1 MQGSHNKNE
10 WPYYTRKVVQYLA
23 FSFFIYLLL
32 FLDPLT
38 ERDFQGNIFLRMS
51 PLSAIGAMMA
61 AKTFILK
68 YWPALI
74 VLFLTIPFGRF
85 FCAWVCP
92 LGTTIDITDRLF
104 AGLRKKSQK
113 SLYDGRRFKYYL
125 LAFLLIGLVF
135 GLQCVGWFDP
145 LSIATSVYA
154 VSIHPYIINLV
165 NGFFDYLSAIPL
177 IGYSFALIH
186 KFIQEILFAYHAPF
200 FRAHGI
206 LLMVFVLLIAAG
218 MVFRRYW
225 CRNICP
231 MGALLALLSDWT
243 IFKRTVSSSCTSC
256 GLCVESCG
264 MGAIE
269 SDGQGTKSGECILC
283 ITCQKVCPENSV
295 TFGNKQPAGQRY
307 EVNLSK
313 RAFLIT
319 GLTGT
324 AMTPFLK
331 LNYTKSIN
339 KGKTSIIRPPGAV
352 DEENFVAL
360 CIRCGECMK
369 VCKTNGLHPVLLEAG
384 IEGVWTPKLIPR
396 IGYCDYGCVLCTRV
410 CPSGAIRRLPLEEK
424 REIALGKARIDHN
437 RCIPWVGYARLPE
450 LEKEWQDFNCGVC
463 EEVCPVPTKAIHFNT
478 YVDAQQREIRRP
490 FVREDVCVGCGFCEK
505 VCPVLG
511 TSAIVVEGI
520 QPQTKV
526 KRPKEILNKIFLP
539 ETLGDWKRISGPN
552 IYEGKEKLYEYIDG
566 GAEPYL
572 SYSFI
577 RVSNAEYLKARE
589 NGRSPSQNI
598 DNAGNL
604 KEIGKKIL
612 VDIWEFGSPE
622 DAFGVFSKDRAGT
635 DIKVG
640 NGSALFNNYLY
651 LWNDIYFI
659 IIEPGEG
666 DVLAE
671 DVIYAGKSV
680 INIMPYKKVSLPFIL
695 SLLPQQHLTQ
705 NSPIFFHKKIILD
718 NIYISDNYIE
728 ENVFHLSE
736 KTDAVIAEYRP
747 NANAEPLK
755 LMLIRYT
762 DNDTAR
768 LVFDDVLK
776 LWRSWG
782 ETEST
787 SGAVHTFQ
795 SKVQCYTSCL
805 LERNILG
812 MTFLSINKGDAETLL
827 QSIAH
832 NIK

>member
-1 MQGSHNKNE
+1 MPDNHNKTE
-10 WPYYTRKVVQYLA
+10 WPYYARRVVQYVS
-23 FSFFIYLLL
+23 FSIFIYLLL

-38 ERDFQGNIFLRMS
+38 ERDLSGNIFLRMS

-61 AKTFILK
+61 AKAFILK
-68 YWPALI
+68 YWPAFI
-74 VLFLTIPFGRF
+74 VLFLTIPFGRY
-85 FCAWVCP
+85 FCAWICP
-92 LGTTIDITDRLF
+92 MGTTIDITDHLL
-104 AGLRKKSQK
+104 AGVRKNSQK
-113 SLYDGRRFKYYL
+113 SLYDRRRFKYYL
-125 LAFLLIGLVF
+125 LAFLLIGLLF
-135 GLQCVGWFDP
+135 GLQCAGWFDP

-154 VSIHPYIINLV
+154 ISIHPYIVNLI
-165 NGFFDYLSAIPL
+165 GGLFGYLDAIPL
-177 IGYSFALIH
+177 VGYFFTFIH

-206 LLMVFVLLIAAG
+206 LLVVFVLLISAG

-231 MGALLALLSDWT
+231 MGALLALFSEWT
-243 IFKRTVSSSCTSC
+243 IFKRAVSSSCTSC
-256 GLCVESCG
+256 GLCVENCG

-269 SDGQGTKSGECILC
+269 SDGHGTKAGECILC
-283 ITCQKVCPENSV
+283 MTCQKVCPENSI
-295 TFGNKQPAGQRY
+295 TFGTQQPAGQKF
-307 EVNLSK
+307 EVDLSK
-313 RAFLIT
+313 RAFLIAGIT
-319 GLTGT
+319 SAAT
-324 AMTPFLK
+324 TPFLK

-339 KGKTSIIRPPGAV
+339 KGMTSIIRPPGAV
-352 DEENFVAL
+352 DEKDFLAL

-384 IEGVWTPKLIPR
+384 IEGAWTPKLIPR

-437 RCIPWVGYARLPE
+437 RCIPWAGYARLPE

-478 YVDAQQREIRRP
+478 YVDAQGREIRRP

-526 KRPKEILNKIFLP
+526 KRPKEFLAKNILP
-539 ETLGDWKRISGPN
+539 ETLGDWKRISVPN

-577 RVSNAEYLKARE
+577 RVSNAEYQIVGA
-589 NGRSPSQNI
+589 NGRSPLKNTDKTENI
-598 DNAGNL
+598 
-604 KEIGKKIL
+604 KETSKKIL

-635 DIKVG
+635 DIKLG

-651 LWNDIYFI
+651 LWHDVYFI
-659 IIEPGEG
+659 RIEPREG
-666 DVLAE
+666 DVSPE
-671 DVIYAGKSV
+671 DVILAGKSI
-680 INIMPYKKVSLPFIL
+680 INIMPYKKASLPAIL
-695 SLLPQQHLTQ
+695 SLLPLQHLVQ
-705 NSPIFFHKKIILD
+705 NSFIFFHKKIILD

-736 KTDAVIAEYRP
+736 KTDAVIAKYKPAADTEFP
-747 NANAEPLK
+747 G
-755 LMLIRYT
+755 LIIKYP
-762 DNDTAR
+762 DADAAR
-768 LVFDDVLK
+768 LAFDDVLK

-782 ETEST
+782 ETESA
-787 SGAVHTFQ
+787 SGAIHTFQ
-795 SKVQCYTSCL
+795 GKNQRYTSCL
-805 LERNILG
+805 LVKNILG
-812 MTFLSINKGDAETLL
+812 MAFLSVNKGDAEMLL
-827 QSIAH
+827 QSI
-832 NIK
+832 

>member
-1 MQGSHNKNE
+1 MENKHSKNN
-10 WPYYTRKVVQYLA
+10 WVYYARKISQYLS
-23 FSFFIYLLL
+23 FSIFIYLLL

-38 ERDFQGNIFLRMS
+38 EKDLSANIFLRMS
-51 PLSAIGAMMA
+51 PLSAIGAMVA

-68 YWPALI
+68 YWPAFV

-85 FCAWVCP
+85 FCAWICP

-113 SLYDGRRFKYYL
+113 NLYDGRRFKYYL
-125 LAFLLIGLVF
+125 LAFLLIGLLF

-145 LSIATSVYA
+145 LSITTSVYA
-154 VSIHPYIINLV
+154 ISIHPYIINLI
-165 NGFFDYLSAIPL
+165 NGFFGYLGAIPL

-186 KFIQEILFAYHAPF
+186 KFTQEILFAYHAPF

-231 MGALLALLSDWT
+231 MGAILALFSDWSL
-243 IFKRTVSSSCTSC
+243 FKRNVSSSCTNC
-256 GLCVESCG
+256 GLCVENCG
-264 MGAIE
+264 MGAIGN
-269 SDGQGTKSGECILC
+269 DGKVTKDGECILC
-283 ITCQKVCPENSV
+283 ITCQKVCPENSI
-295 TFGNKQPAGQRY
+295 TFSNRQPVEQRQT
-307 EVNLSK
+307 VDLSK
-313 RAFLIT
+313 RAFIFT
-319 GLTGT
+319 GLLS
-324 AMTPFLK
+324 AVITPLMK
-331 LNYTKSIN
+331 LNHVKASN
-339 KGKTSIIRPPGAV
+339 KGKVSIIRPPGAV
-352 DEENFVAL
+352 NEKEFLAL

-384 IEGVWTPKLIPR
+384 IEGVWTPKLIPS

-410 CPSGAIRRLPLEEK
+410 CPSGALTRLPLEEK
-424 REIALGKARIDHN
+424 REIALGKARINHN

-520 QPQTKV
+520 QPQTKIERQ
-526 KRPKEILNKIFLP
+526 KDSFITNFFP
-539 ETLGDWKRISGPN
+539 ETIGEWERVASPN
-552 IYEGKEKLYEYIDG
+552 IYEGKDRLYEYIDG

-577 RVSNAEYLKARE
+577 RVSNTEYLKAGA
-589 NGRSPSQNI
+589 NGRLPLQNT
-598 DNAGNL
+598 DNAEHL
-604 KEIGKKIL
+604 REAGKRIFIE
-612 VDIWEFGSPE
+612 VWEFGCSD
-622 DAFGVFSKDRAGT
+622 DAFGVFSKDRTGT

-659 IIEPGEG
+659 KIEPRQG

-671 DVIYAGKSV
+671 EVAFIGKSI
-680 INIMPYKKVSLPFIL
+680 INLMPYKKASLPNIV
-695 SLLPQQHLTQ
+695 SYLPQQNLVQ
-705 NSPIFFHKKIILD
+705 ESPVFFHKKIILD
-718 NIYISDNYIE
+718 NIYVSDNFIE
-728 ENVFHLSE
+728 KNVFRLSE
-736 KTDAVIAEYRP
+736 KTDAVIAEYRLIT
-747 NANAEPLK
+747 NAKSSK
-755 LMLIRYT
+755 LMLVRYS
-762 DNDTAR
+762 DSETAR
-768 LVFDDVLK
+768 LAFDDVVK
-776 LWRSWG
+776 LWRFFG
-782 ETEST
+782 EKESI
-787 SGAVHTFQ
+787 SGTIHIFQ
-795 SKVQCYTSCL
+795 NKAQHYTSCL
-805 LERNILG
+805 LIKNILG
-812 MTFLSINKGDAETLL
+812 ITFLSTNKDNAEMLL
-827 QSIAH
+827 
-832 NIK
+832 KLVEEKL

>member
-1 MQGSHNKNE
+1 
-10 WPYYTRKVVQYLA
+10 
-23 FSFFIYLLL
+23 
-32 FLDPLT
+32 
-38 ERDFQGNIFLRMS
+38 
-51 PLSAIGAMMA
+51 
-61 AKTFILK
+61 
-68 YWPALI
+68 
-74 VLFLTIPFGRF
+74 
-85 FCAWVCP
+85 
-92 LGTTIDITDRLF
+92 
-104 AGLRKKSQK
+104 
-113 SLYDGRRFKYYL
+113 
-125 LAFLLIGLVF
+125 
-135 GLQCVGWFDP
+135 
-145 LSIATSVYA
+145 
-154 VSIHPYIINLV
+154 
-165 NGFFDYLSAIPL
+165 
-177 IGYSFALIH
+177 
-186 KFIQEILFAYHAPF
+186 
-200 FRAHGI
+200 
-206 LLMVFVLLIAAG
+206 
-218 MVFRRYW
+218 
-225 CRNICP
+225 
-231 MGALLALLSDWT
+231 
-243 IFKRTVSSSCTSC
+243 
-256 GLCVESCG
+256 

-269 SDGQGTKSGECILC
+269 GDGQGTKAGECILC
-283 ITCQKVCPENSV
+283 MTCQKICPENSI

-307 EVNLSK
+307 EVDLSK

-331 LNYTKSIN
+331 LNYTKNIN

-450 LEKEWQDFNCGVC
+450 LEKEWQDFNCG
-463 EEVCPVPTKAIHFNT
+463 
-478 YVDAQQREIRRP
+478 
-490 FVREDVCVGCGFCEK
+490 FCEK

-526 KRPKEILNKIFLP
+526 KRPKEILNKNFLP

-552 IYEGKEKLYEYIDG
+552 IYEGKDKLYEYING

-577 RVSNAEYLKARE
+577 RVSNAEYLKEA
-589 NGRSPSQNI
+589 N
-598 DNAGNL
+598 
-604 KEIGKKIL
+604 KKIL
-612 VDIWEFGSPE
+612 IDVWEFGSPE

-635 DIKVG
+635 DIKLG

-651 LWNDIYFI
+651 LWNDTYFI
-659 IIEPGEG
+659 RIEPREG
-666 DVLAE
+666 DVSPE
-671 DVIYAGKSV
+671 DVIYAGKSI

-695 SLLPQQHLTQ
+695 SLLPQQHLVQ
-705 NSPIFFHKKIILD
+705 ESPIFFHKKIILD

-728 ENVFHLSE
+728 ENVFHLTE
-736 KTDAVIAEYRP
+736 KTDAVIAEYRL

-762 DNDTAR
+762 DNDTAS
-768 LVFDDVLK
+768 LAFDDVLK

-795 SKVQCYTSCL
+795 SKVQYYTSCL

>member
-23 FSFFIYLLL
+23 FSIFIYLLL

-68 YWPALI
+68 YWPALL

-125 LAFLLIGLVF
+125 LAFLLIGLLF
-135 GLQCVGWFDP
+135 GLQCASWFDP

-154 VSIHPYIINLV
+154 ISIHPYIINLI
-165 NGFFDYLSAIPL
+165 NGFFGYLSAIPL
-177 IGYSFALIH
+177 IGYPFTLIH

-206 LLMVFVLLIAAG
+206 LLMVFVLIIIAG

-231 MGALLALLSDWT
+231 MGAILALLSDWT

-269 SDGQGTKSGECILC
+269 GDGYGTKAGECILC
-283 ITCQKVCPENSV
+283 MTCQKVCPENSV
-295 TFGNKQPAGQRY
+295 TFGAKQPVKQRC
-307 EVNLSK
+307 EVDLSK

-319 GLTGT
+319 GLTST
-324 AMTPFLK
+324 VMTPFLK

-352 DEENFVAL
+352 DEKDFLAL

-424 REIALGKARIDHN
+424 REVALGKARIDHN

-463 EEVCPVPTKAIHFNT
+463 EEVCPVPTKAIYFNT

-490 FVREDVCVGCGFCEK
+490 FVREDICVGCGFCEK

-526 KRPKEILNKIFLP
+526 KRPKEILNKNFLP

-552 IYEGKEKLYEYIDG
+552 IYEGKDKLYEYIDG

-577 RVSNAEYLKARE
+577 RVSNAEYV
-589 NGRSPSQNI
+589 
-598 DNAGNL
+598 
-604 KEIGKKIL
+604 KEANKKIL
-612 VDIWEFGSPE
+612 IDVWEFGSPE

-635 DIKVG
+635 DIKLG

-651 LWNDIYFI
+651 LWNDLYFI
-659 IIEPGEG
+659 KIEPREG
-666 DVLAE
+666 DVSPE

-680 INIMPYKKVSLPFIL
+680 INIMPYKKVSLPAIL
-695 SLLPQQHLTQ
+695 SLLPQQHLVQ
-705 NSPIFFHKKIILD
+705 ESPIFFHKKIILD

-747 NANAEPLK
+747 TTSLESFK
-755 LMLIRYT
+755 LMLIKYP

-782 ETEST
+782 EIEST
-787 SGAVHTFQ
+787 SGAIHAFQ
-795 SKVQCYTSCL
+795 GKAQRYTSCL

-812 MTFLSINKGDAETLL
+812 MAFLSINKGDAEMLL

-832 NIK
+832 NMSK

>member
-1 MQGSHNKNE
+1 M
-10 WPYYTRKVVQYLA
+10 
-23 FSFFIYLLL
+23 
-32 FLDPLT
+32 
-38 ERDFQGNIFLRMS
+38 
-51 PLSAIGAMMA
+51 
-61 AKTFILK
+61 
-68 YWPALI
+68 
-74 VLFLTIPFGRF
+74 
-85 FCAWVCP
+85 
-92 LGTTIDITDRLF
+92 

-154 VSIHPYIINLV
+154 ISIHPYIINLI
-165 NGFFDYLSAIPL
+165 NSFFGYLSAIPL
-177 IGYSFALIH
+177 IGYSFAVIH

-206 LLMVFVLLIAAG
+206 LLMVFVLLIATG

-231 MGALLALLSDWT
+231 MGAILALLSDWT

-269 SDGQGTKSGECILC
+269 SDGQGTKAGECILC
-283 ITCQKVCPENSV
+283 MTCQKICPENSI

-307 EVNLSK
+307 EIDLSK
-313 RAFLIT
+313 RAFIIS
-319 GLTGT
+319 GLTGAAT
-324 AMTPFLK
+324 TPFLK

-352 DEENFVAL
+352 DEEDFVAL

-369 VCKTNGLHPVLLEAG
+369 VCKTNGLHPVLLAAG

-424 REIALGKARIDHN
+424 REVALGKARIDHN

-478 YVDAQQREIRRP
+478 YVDAQGREIRRP

-526 KRPKEILNKIFLP
+526 KRPKEILNKNFLP

-552 IYEGKEKLYEYIDG
+552 IYEGKDKLYEYIDG

-577 RVSNAEYLKARE
+577 CVFNAEYVKDA
-589 NGRSPSQNI
+589 N
-598 DNAGNL
+598 
-604 KEIGKKIL
+604 KKIL
-612 VDIWEFGSPE
+612 IDVWEFGSPE

-635 DIKVG
+635 DIKLG

-651 LWNDIYFI
+651 L
-659 IIEPGEG
+659 
-666 DVLAE
+666 
-671 DVIYAGKSV
+671 
-680 INIMPYKKVSLPFIL
+680 
-695 SLLPQQHLTQ
+695 
-705 NSPIFFHKKIILD
+705 
-718 NIYISDNYIE
+718 
-728 ENVFHLSE
+728 
-736 KTDAVIAEYRP
+736 
-747 NANAEPLK
+747 
-755 LMLIRYT
+755 
-762 DNDTAR
+762 
-768 LVFDDVLK
+768 
-776 LWRSWG
+776 
-782 ETEST
+782 
-787 SGAVHTFQ
+787 
-795 SKVQCYTSCL
+795 
-805 LERNILG
+805 
-812 MTFLSINKGDAETLL
+812 
-827 QSIAH
+827 
-832 NIK
+832 

>member
-1 MQGSHNKNE
+1 MPDSHNKNE

-23 FSFFIYLLL
+23 FSIFIYLLL

-38 ERDFQGNIFLRMS
+38 ERDLSGNIFLRMS

-68 YWPALI
+68 YWPALL

-92 LGTTIDITDRLF
+92 LGTTIDITDHLF

-125 LAFLLIGLVF
+125 LAFLLIGLLF
-135 GLQCVGWFDP
+135 GLQCIGWLDP

-154 VSIHPYIINLV
+154 ISIHPYIVNLINGLF
-165 NGFFDYLSAIPL
+165 GYLDAIPL
-177 IGYSFALIH
+177 IGYFFTFIH
-186 KFIQEILFAYHAPF
+186 KVIREMLFAYHAPF

-206 LLMVFVLLIAAG
+206 LLMVFALLITAG

-231 MGALLALLSDWT
+231 MGAILALLSDWT
-243 IFKRTVSSSCTSC
+243 IFKRAVSSSCTSC

-269 SDGQGTKSGECILC
+269 SDGRGTKAGECILC
-283 ITCQKVCPENSV
+283 ITCRKVCPENSI
-295 TFGNKQPAGQRY
+295 TFGMQQPIEQKF
-307 EVNLSK
+307 EVDLSK
-313 RAFLIT
+313 RAFIIS
-319 GLTGT
+319 GLTGAVT
-324 AMTPFLK
+324 TPFLK
-331 LNYTKSIN
+331 LSYTKSIN

-352 DEENFVAL
+352 DEKDFVAL

-369 VCKTNGLHPVLLEAG
+369 VCKTNGLHPVMLEAG
-384 IEGVWTPKLIPR
+384 IEGLWTPKLIPR

-410 CPSGAIRRLPLEEK
+410 CPSGALKRLPLEEK
-424 REIALGKARIDHN
+424 REVALGKARIDHN

-478 YVDAQQREIRRP
+478 YVDAQGREIRRP

-526 KRPKEILNKIFLP
+526 KRPKEILNKNFLP

-552 IYEGKEKLYEYIDG
+552 IYEGKDKLYEYIDG

-577 RVSNAEYLKARE
+577 RVSNAEYVKDA
-589 NGRSPSQNI
+589 
-598 DNAGNL
+598 D
-604 KEIGKKIL
+604 KKIL
-612 VDIWEFGSPE
+612 VDIWEFGSQE

-635 DIKVG
+635 DIKLG

-651 LWNDIYFI
+651 LWHDVYFI
-659 IIEPGEG
+659 RIEPREG
-666 DVLAE
+666 NVSPE
-671 DVIYAGKSV
+671 DITLAGKSI
-680 INIMPYKKVSLPFIL
+680 INIMPYKKAFLPAIL
-695 SLLPQQHLTQ
+695 SLLPQQHLVQ
-705 NSPIFFHKKIILD
+705 ESPVFFHKKIILD

-747 NANAEPLK
+747 TSSESFK
-755 LMLIRYT
+755 LMLIRYP
-762 DNDTAR
+762 DSDTAR
-768 LVFDDVLK
+768 FAFEDTLK

-787 SGAVHTFQ
+787 SGTICTFQ
-795 SKVQCYTSCL
+795 DKNQRYTSCL
-805 LERNILG
+805 QEKNLFG
-812 MTFLSINKGDAETLL
+812 MAFLSVSKGYAETLI
-827 QSIAH
+827 QSIFH
-832 NIK
+832 K

>member
-1 MQGSHNKNE
+1 MPDNHNKNE
-10 WPYYTRKVVQYLA
+10 WPYYTRRVVQYLA
-23 FSFFIYLLL
+23 FSLFIYLLL

-68 YWPALI
+68 YWPAFVV
-74 VLFLTIPFGRF
+74 VLLTIPFGRF

-92 LGTTIDITDRLF
+92 LGTTIDITDRFF
-104 AGLRKKSQK
+104 ASLRKKSQRN
-113 SLYDGRRFKYYL
+113 LYDGRRFKYYL
-125 LAFLLIGLVF
+125 LAFLLIGLLF
-135 GLQCVGWFDP
+135 GLQCAGWFDP

-154 VSIHPYIINLV
+154 ISIHPYIVNLINGLF
-165 NGFFDYLSAIPL
+165 GYLDAIPL
-177 IGYSFALIH
+177 IGYSFTLIH

-200 FRAHGI
+200 FKAHGI
-206 LLMVFVLLIAAG
+206 LLMVFVLLIATG

-231 MGALLALLSDWT
+231 MGAVLALLSDWT
-243 IFKRTVSSSCTSC
+243 LFKRTVSSSCTSC

-269 SDGQGTKSGECILC
+269 SDGQGTKAGECILC
-283 ITCQKVCPENSV
+283 MTCQKICPENSV
-295 TFGNKQPAGQRY
+295 TFGARQPVKQKY
-307 EVNLSK
+307 EVDLSK

-352 DEENFVAL
+352 DEKDFVAL

-384 IEGVWTPKLIPR
+384 IEGAWTPKLIPR

-410 CPSGAIRRLPLEEK
+410 CPSGAIKRLPLEEK
-424 REIALGKARIDHN
+424 REVALGKARIDHN
-437 RCIPWVGYARLPE
+437 RCIPWAGYARLPE

-478 YVDAQQREIRRP
+478 YVDAQGREIRRP

-526 KRPKEILNKIFLP
+526 KRPKEILNKNFLP

-552 IYEGKEKLYEYIDG
+552 IYEGKDKLYEYIDG

-577 RVSNAEYLKARE
+577 RVSNAEYLKE
-589 NGRSPSQNI
+589 T
-598 DNAGNL
+598 
-604 KEIGKKIL
+604 GKKIL

-635 DIKVG
+635 DIKLG

-651 LWNDIYFI
+651 LWHDTYFI
-659 IIEPGEG
+659 RIEPREGE
-666 DVLAE
+666 VSPE
-671 DVIYAGKSV
+671 DVTLTGKSI

-695 SLLPQQHLTQ
+695 SLLPQQHLAQ

-736 KTDAVIAEYRP
+736 KTDAVIAEYRT
-747 NANAEPLK
+747 NASTEPFK
-755 LMLIRYT
+755 LMLIRHP

-782 ETEST
+782 EIESM
-787 SGAVHTFQ
+787 SGAIHTFQ
-795 SKVQCYTSCL
+795 GKNQRYTSCL
-805 LERNILG
+805 LEGNILG

>member
-1 MQGSHNKNE
+1 
-10 WPYYTRKVVQYLA
+10 
-23 FSFFIYLLL
+23 
-32 FLDPLT
+32 
-38 ERDFQGNIFLRMS
+38 
-51 PLSAIGAMMA
+51 
-61 AKTFILK
+61 
-68 YWPALI
+68 
-74 VLFLTIPFGRF
+74 
-85 FCAWVCP
+85 
-92 LGTTIDITDRLF
+92 
-104 AGLRKKSQK
+104 
-113 SLYDGRRFKYYL
+113 
-125 LAFLLIGLVF
+125 
-135 GLQCVGWFDP
+135 
-145 LSIATSVYA
+145 
-154 VSIHPYIINLV
+154 
-165 NGFFDYLSAIPL
+165 
-177 IGYSFALIH
+177 
-186 KFIQEILFAYHAPF
+186 
-200 FRAHGI
+200 
-206 LLMVFVLLIAAG
+206 
-218 MVFRRYW
+218 
-225 CRNICP
+225 
-231 MGALLALLSDWT
+231 MGAVLALLSDWT
-243 IFKRTVSSSCTSC
+243 LFKRAVSSSCTSC

-269 SDGQGTKSGECILC
+269 GDGQGTKAGECILC
-283 ITCQKVCPENSV
+283 MTCQKICPENSI
-295 TFGNKQPAGQRY
+295 TFGSKQPAGQRY
-307 EVNLSK
+307 EVDLSK

-324 AMTPFLK
+324 AMAPFLK

-352 DEENFVAL
+352 DEKDFLAL

-410 CPSGAIRRLPLEEK
+410 CPSGALKRLPLEEK

-478 YVDAQQREIRRP
+478 YVDTQQREIRRP

-511 TSAIVVEGI
+511 TSAIIVEGI

-526 KRPKEILNKIFLP
+526 KRPKEILNKNFLP

-552 IYEGKEKLYEYIDG
+552 IYEGKERLYEYIDG

-577 RVSNAEYLKARE
+577 RVSNAEYLKIEA

-598 DNAGNL
+598 DNAEHP
-604 KEIGKKIL
+604 KETGKKIL
-612 VDIWEFGSPE
+612 IDVWEFGSPE

-635 DIKVG
+635 DIKLG

-651 LWNDIYFI
+651 LWNDTYFI
-659 IIEPGEG
+659 RIEPREG
-666 DVLAE
+666 DVSPE
-671 DVIYAGKSV
+671 DVIYTGKSI
-680 INIMPYKKVSLPFIL
+680 INIMPYKNVFLPSIL
-695 SLLPQQHLTQ
+695 SLLPQQHLVQ
-705 NSPIFFHKKIILD
+705 ESPLFFHKKIILD

-728 ENVFHLSE
+728 ENVFRLTE

-747 NANAEPLK
+747 NSNTEPLK
-755 LMLIRYT
+755 LMIIRYT
-762 DNDTAR
+762 DNDTAS
-768 LVFDDVLK
+768 LAFDDVLK

-782 ETEST
+782 EIESM
-787 SGAVHTFQ
+787 SGAIHSFR
-795 SKVQCYTSCL
+795 SKAQRYTSCL

-812 MTFLSINKGDAETLL
+812 MTFLSINKGDAEMLL
-827 QSIAH
+827 QLVVH

>member
-1 MQGSHNKNE
+1 MQGKDSRNE
-10 WPYYTRKVVQYLA
+10 WPYYARKVVQY
-23 FSFFIYLLL
+23 FSFSIFIYLLL

-38 ERDFQGNIFLRMS
+38 EKDLSGNIFLRMS

-68 YWPALI
+68 YWPAFIL
-74 VLFLTIPFGRF
+74 LFLTIPFGRF
-85 FCAWVCP
+85 FCAWICP
-92 LGTTIDITDRLF
+92 MGTTIDITDHLL
-104 AGLRKKSQK
+104 AGVRKNSQK
-113 SLYDGRRFKYYL
+113 TLYDRRKFKYYL
-125 LAFLLIGLVF
+125 LAFLLIGLLF
-135 GLQCVGWFDP
+135 GLQCAGWFDP

-154 VSIHPYIINLV
+154 ISIHPYIVNLIS
-165 NGFFDYLSAIPL
+165 GFFGYLDAIPL
-177 IGYSFALIH
+177 IGYFFTFIH

-206 LLMVFVLLIAAG
+206 ILVVFVLLISAG
-218 MVFRRYW
+218 IVFRRYW

-231 MGALLALLSDWT
+231 MGAILALFSEWS

-256 GLCVESCG
+256 GLCVENCG
-264 MGAIE
+264 MGAIV
-269 SDGQGTKSGECILC
+269 SDGHGTKSGECILC
-283 ITCQKVCPENSV
+283 MTCQKVCPENSI
-295 TFGNKQPAGQRY
+295 TFGTQQPAEQKH
-307 EVNLSK
+307 EVDLSK
-313 RAFLIT
+313 RAFLISGIT
-319 GLTGT
+319 G
-324 AMTPFLK
+324 AAATPFLK

-339 KGKTSIIRPPGAV
+339 KGKTFLIRPPGAV
-352 DEENFVAL
+352 DEKDFLAL

-424 REIALGKARIDHN
+424 REISLGKARIDHN
-437 RCIPWVGYARLPE
+437 RCIPWAGYARLPE

-478 YVDAQQREIRRP
+478 YVDAQGREIRRP

-526 KRPKEILNKIFLP
+526 KRPKEFLAKNILP

-577 RVSNAEYLKARE
+577 RVSNAEYLK
-589 NGRSPSQNI
+589 
-598 DNAGNL
+598 DT
-604 KEIGKKIL
+604 GKKIL
-612 VDIWEFGSPE
+612 VDIWEFGSPG
-622 DAFGVFSKDRAGT
+622 DAFGVFSKDRTGT
-635 DIKVG
+635 DIKLG

-651 LWNDIYFI
+651 LWHDVYFI
-659 IIEPGEG
+659 RIEPREG
-666 DVLAE
+666 DVSPE
-671 DVIYAGKSV
+671 DVTFAGESI
-680 INIMPYKKVSLPFIL
+680 INIMLYKKASLPAIL
-695 SLLPQQHLTQ
+695 SLLSQQHLVQ
-705 NSPIFFHKKIILD
+705 NSCIFFHKKIILD

-736 KTDAVIAEYRP
+736 KTDAVIAEYKL
-747 NANAEPLK
+747 NISTEPFK
-755 LMLIRYT
+755 LMLIKYT

-768 LVFDDVLK
+768 LAFDDVLK

-782 ETEST
+782 ETESA
-787 SGAVHTFQ
+787 SGTIHTFQ
-795 SKVQCYTSCL
+795 DKNQRYTSCL
-805 LERNILG
+805 QDKNILAV
-812 MTFLSINKGDAETLL
+812 TFLSASRNDAEILL
-827 QSIAH
+827 QSIG
-832 NIK
+832 K